1 MPVYHVW
8 FATKRRRWLLEGE
21 VDDTVKELIKQ
32 TCAEHRIDLMEC
44 ETAVDHV
51 HVLLRVAERK
61 ELSRAMNYIKGMSS
75 RRLFQQLPELK
86 TDIGMNSFW
95 QHRYG
100 WKIVD
105 DGAVPSVAGY
115 IRTQKDRLEKYVR

>member
-1 MPVYHVW
+1 
-8 FATKRRRWLLEGE
+8 
-21 VDDTVKELIKQ
+21 
-32 TCAEHRIDLMEC
+32 
-44 ETAVDHV
+44 
-51 HVLLRVAERK
+51 
-61 ELSRAMNYIKGMSS
+61 MNYIKGTSS

-86 TDIGMNSFW
+86 MDIGMNSFW

-100 WKIVD
+100 WTMVD